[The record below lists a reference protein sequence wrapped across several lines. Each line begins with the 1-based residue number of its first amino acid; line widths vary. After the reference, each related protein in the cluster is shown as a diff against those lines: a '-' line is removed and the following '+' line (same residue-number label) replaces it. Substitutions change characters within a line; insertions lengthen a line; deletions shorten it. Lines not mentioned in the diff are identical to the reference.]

1 MNVHSHSPQAAVNR
15 ELRGKD
21 AVGAHP
27 IELPLNLSQSHG
39 AITRHKM
46 TRLKVGD
53 KVSVRVGVFGQEY
66 ARTRVDD
73 RTPWTTETVRDDGE
87 VTGRDGEKWVV
98 TCSDIP
104 VKLKRNEIAFI
115 SRPQQWTSTPQA
127 VRSST
132 RILQWVKTDASR
144 WLPRAVR
151 VRMATTKPMTKTR
164 KTTIP
169 RSARRTLGLTAGRGA
184 PEMPPVRFPW
194 TGRAGVAVE
203 VEKVSVC
210 KCVLRSVCFPRAPV
224 RAPCLACACF
234 DMLLNFRCLYV
245 WLPSRGVRCVYTC
258 AGDSGL
264 TS

>member
-1 MNVHSHSPQAAVNR
+1 MAPS
-15 ELRGKD
+15 LDK
-21 AVGAHP
+21 
-27 IELPLNLSQSHG
+27 
-39 AITRHKM
+39 K

-66 ARTRVDD
+66 ARTRVDG

-98 TCSDIP
+98 TCSDIS

-164 KTTIP
+164 KTTIL
-169 RSARRTLGLTAGRGA
+169 RSARRPLGLTAGRGA

-210 KCVLRSVCFPRAPV
+210 KYSVCCPRAPV
-224 RAPCLACACF
+224 RAPCLACACV

-245 WLPSRGVRCVYTC
+245 WLPSRDVWCVYTC

>member
-1 MNVHSHSPQAAVNR
+1 MAPS
-15 ELRGKD
+15 LDK
-21 AVGAHP
+21 
-27 IELPLNLSQSHG
+27 
-39 AITRHKM
+39 K

-66 ARTRVDD
+66 ARTRVDG
-73 RTPWTTETVRDDGE
+73 RTPWTTETVRGDGE
-87 VTGRDGEKWVV
+87 VTGRDGEMWVV
-98 TCSDIP
+98 TCSDIS

-115 SRPQQWTSTPQA
+115 SRPQQWASTPQA

-164 KTTIP
+164 KTTIL
-169 RSARRTLGLTAGRGA
+169 RSARRPLGLTADRGA
-184 PEMPPVRFPW
+184 PEVPPVRFPW

-210 KCVLRSVCFPRAPV
+210 KCVLRQCMLPESARQSTMFGVRVCRYAAEFPLSI
-224 RAPCLACACF
+224 CLAAVQGC
-234 DMLLNFRCLYV
+234 MV
-245 WLPSRGVRCVYTC
+245 CVYMRW
-258 AGDSGL
+258 GQWFDELSRR
-264 TS
+264 